1 MSLSQLLQILWAR
14 RAFVATVTIAM
25 LVLAIVASLIVPR
38 KYVATSSLVIDSRGL
53 DPVTGASSVAQPAA
67 GLLATQM
74 DVIASRAVALKVVE
88 ELQRTPDVPAAASD
102 FARGTSREAAASAL
116 LQSVSVKPGS
126 DSSVVRIRFEASDP
140 DFAARAANAFADAYL
155 QTSLELRLE
164 PTRRHS
170 TWFEEQLQ
178 SLRSNVEKQR
188 DSLSTYQRDNRLV
201 ATDERLD
208 VETSRLDEISK
219 QLLEAQR
226 VSKETDARLRQASQ
240 AVSKG
245 RVQELPDMIG
255 NSLLQTM
262 KADLVRAEGRLAELS
277 ERLDRN
283 HPQYMS
289 AAAEVRTLREKLAAE
304 TRSTQGSIEQAAQ
317 IAQRQTADLQR
328 AFDEQK
334 SRILE
339 LRRQRDEIALRN
351 REVENAQG
359 AYDSA
364 LQRASQLRME
374 SQLNQT
380 SVAILDRAT
389 PPRDAATP
397 GLTLSAALG
406 IVFGA
411 MLGGALALL
420 FEMLDRRV
428 RARAEFVD
436 LTGVDILIEV
446 PRLQASF
453 KPGRYKAVR
462 GPRATLDVKPA

>member
-1 MSLSQLLQILWAR
+1 MSFSQLLHILWAR
-14 RAFVATVTIAM
+14 RVLVATVTIAM
-25 LVLAIVASLIVPR
+25 LVAAVVASLIVPR
-38 KYVATSSLVIDSRGL
+38 KYVATASLVIDPRGV
-53 DPVTGASSVAQPAA
+53 DPVTGTSIAVQPAA
-67 GLLATQM
+67 GLLATQV
-74 DVIASRAVALKVVE
+74 DVIASRAVASRVVD
-88 ELQRTPDVPAAASD
+88 ELRAPGAPATDSGSAGEAA
-102 FARGTSREAAASAL
+102 REAAVSAL
-116 LQSVSVKPGS
+116 LQSVSVKPGA
-126 DSSVVRIRFEASDP
+126 DSNVLRIRFEDSDP

-155 QTSLELRLE
+155 RTSLELRLE

-170 TWFEEQLQ
+170 AWFEEQLQ

-188 DSLSTYQRDNRLV
+188 ESLSKYQRDNRLV

-219 QLLEAQR
+219 QLLDAQR
-226 VSKETDARLRQASQ
+226 VSKETDARLRQTSQ
-240 AVSKG
+240 AMRSG

-255 NSLLQTM
+255 NGLLQTM

-339 LRRQRDEIALRN
+339 LRRQRDEIALRS

-359 AYDSA
+359 AYDAA

-389 PPRDAATP
+389 PPRYPATP

-406 IVFGA
+406 IVFGV

-420 FEMLDRRV
+420 LEMLDRRV
-428 RARAEFVD
+428 RASEEFVN
-436 LTGVDILIEV
+436 LTGVEVLIEV
-446 PRLQASF
+446 PRLQAGF
-453 KPGRYKAVR
+453 RPGTYKAVR
-462 GPRATLDVKPA
+462 GSRATLDVKPA